1 MKNLNIM
8 ALCASISAAVFCGSV
23 NANTESPFSEKEIRI
38 AHVRYLSQGDFPELY
53 LKGVKRQA
61 EALGFKLDVY
71 DARQDASLQRNQLEQ
86 AILKRYDGI
95 VLQHGFTDSLKDLA
109 DMAVQNNIKVVAFDV
124 NAANPSIPQ
133 INQDDHLIA
142 RMSLEQAIIDN
153 GQKWKA
159 AYVYVPGIPPLDRR
173 DEVFAEFKEKY
184 SGITEVARFGT
195 MNNPIPNQV
204 ADQAAAVF
212 RANPDIS
219 VAFSPYD
226 EFAKGIKI
234 AVDEAGL
241 SNSVKIYSA
250 DISNSDIQAMR
261 EPNSA
266 WVATTATNP
275 SIMGEVS
282 VRALAILLKGDPI
295 ASQITVPPTLI
306 TQDMLNDKDIKNMDD
321 LMNKIPSFS
330 SSDVLAP
337 AGCQF
342 RKQTNRYT

>member
-1 MKNLNIM
+1 MITKSLKYLG
-8 ALCASISAAVFCGSV
+8 LCALTLGAVATTSA
-23 NANTESPFSEKEIRI
+23 NAETKSPFEGKKLKV

-53 LKGVKRQA
+53 LAGVKRQA
-61 EALGFKLDVY
+61 AALGFQLDVY

-86 AILKRYDGI
+86 AIMKGYDGI
-95 VLQHGFTDSLKDLA
+95 ILQHGFTDSLKDLA
-109 DMAVQNNIKVVAFDV
+109 DMAVQNGVKVVAFDV
-124 NAANPSIPQ
+124 NADNPAIPQ
-133 INQDDHLIA
+133 INQDDHAIA
-142 RMSLEQAIIDN
+142 RLSLEQAVKDN
-153 GQKWKA
+153 GEKWKA

-173 DEVFAEFKEKY
+173 DEVFSKFKNTY
-184 SGITEVARFGT
+184 PGINEIARFGT
-195 MNNPIPNQV
+195 LNNPIPNMV

-241 SNSVKIYSA
+241 SRNVKIYSA

-266 WVATTATNP
+266 WVATACTNP

-282 VRALAILLKGDPI
+282 MRALAMLLKGEDPGH
-295 ASQITVPPTLI
+295 QVTVPPVLV
-306 TQDMLNDKDIKNMDD
+306 TQKDLTEKDIKNMDE
-321 LMNKIPSFS
+321 LIAKMPAFAK
-330 SSDVLAP
+330 SDVLTP
-337 AGCQF
+337 EWMP
-342 RKQTNRYT
+342 TP

>member
-1 MKNLNIM
+1 MKTLQKLT
-8 ALCASISAAVFCGSV
+8 LCASIAGVMVTGGAMADTQSTFEG
-23 NANTESPFSEKEIRI
+23 KEMRI

-53 LKGVKRQA
+53 LKGVKRQS

-86 AILKRYDGI
+86 AIMKGYDGI
-95 VLQHGFTDSLKDLA
+95 VLQHGFTDSIKDLA
-109 DMAVQNNIKVVAFDV
+109 DLAVQNGIKVVAFDV
-124 NAANPSIPQ
+124 NAENSMIPQ

-142 RMSLEQAIIDN
+142 RMSLEQAVKDN
-153 GQKWKA
+153 GEAWKA

-173 DEVFAEFKEKY
+173 DEVFAEFKQKY
-184 SGITEVARFGT
+184 PNIEEIARFGT

-241 SNSVKIYSA
+241 AKNVKIYSA

-266 WVATTATNP
+266 WVATVATNP

-282 VRALAILLKGDPI
+282 VRALAMLMKGDKV
-295 ASQITVPPTLI
+295 ASQVTVPPVLI
-306 TQDMLNDKDIKNMDD
+306 TQEMLNQQDIKNMDD
-321 LMNKIPSFS
+321 LVSKIPSFS
-330 SSDVLAP
+330 SSTVLVP
-337 AGCQF
+337 EWMPMPTV
-342 RKQTNRYT
+342 K

>member
-1 MKNLNIM
+1 MNKTLKVLT
-8 ALCASISAAVFCGSV
+8 LCATAVGLIATTSASAE
-23 NANTESPFSEKEIRI
+23 TKSPFDGKKMKI

-61 EALGFKLDVY
+61 AALGLKLDVY

-86 AILKRYDGI
+86 AIMKGYDGI

-109 DMAVQNNIKVVAFDV
+109 DMAVQNGIKVVAFDV
-124 NAANPSIPQ
+124 NADNPAIPQ
-133 INQDDHLIA
+133 INQDDHEIA
-142 RMSLEQAIIDN
+142 RLSLEQAVKDN
-153 GQKWKA
+153 GEKWKA

-173 DEVFAEFKEKY
+173 DEVFNEFKNKY
-184 SGITEVARFGT
+184 PNISEIARFGT
-195 MNNPIPNQV
+195 MNNPIPNMV

-241 SNSVKIYSA
+241 SKSVKIYSA

-266 WVATTATNP
+266 WVATAATNP

-282 VRALAILLKGDPI
+282 VRALAMLLNGDKVS
-295 ASQITVPPTLI
+295 ANVVVPPVLVTQGTL
-306 TQDMLNDKDIKNMDD
+306 NENNIKNMDD
-321 LMNKIPSFS
+321 LVNKIPEFS
-330 SSDVLAP
+330 SSDVLTP
-337 AGCQF
+337 DWMPLP
-342 RKQTNRYT
+342 

>member
-1 MKNLNIM
+1 MKTI
-8 ALCASISAAVFCGSV
+8 ALCASIAGAVCATNSYAEV
-23 NANTESPFSEKEIRI
+23 TSPFEGKELKI

-61 EALGFKLDVY
+61 AALGFKLDVY

-86 AILKRYDGI
+86 AIMKGYDGI
-95 VLQHGFTDSLKDLA
+95 VLQHGFTDSIKDLA
-109 DMAVQNNIKVVAFDV
+109 DMAVQNGIKVVAFDV
-124 NAANPSIPQ
+124 NADNPAIPQ
-133 INQDDHLIA
+133 INQDDHMIA
-142 RMSLEQAIIDN
+142 RLSLEQAVKEN
-153 GQKWKA
+153 GENWKA

-173 DEVFAEFKEKY
+173 DEVFSEFKTTY
-184 SGITEVARFGT
+184 PQITEVARFGT

-212 RANPDIS
+212 RANPDIK

-241 SNSVKIYSA
+241 SSKVKIYSA

-266 WVATTATNP
+266 WVTTVATNP

-282 VRALAILLKGDPI
+282 VRALAMLIKEEAVPKTV
-295 ASQITVPPTLI
+295 TVPPVLI
-306 TQDMLNDKDIKNMDD
+306 TQDMLNEQDIKNMAD
-321 LMNKIPSFS
+321 LVSKIPSFS
-330 SSDVLAP
+330 KSTVLVPDWMPMPKA
-337 AGCQF
+337 
-342 RKQTNRYT
+342 Y

>member
-1 MKNLNIM
+1 MKTLKKLT
-8 ALCASISAAVFCGSV
+8 LCASIAGVMVTGGAMADTQSTFEG
-23 NANTESPFSEKEIRI
+23 EGMRI

-53 LKGVKRQA
+53 LKGVKRQS

-86 AILKRYDGI
+86 AIMKGYDGI
-95 VLQHGFTDSLKDLA
+95 VLQHGFTDSIKDLA
-109 DMAVQNNIKVVAFDV
+109 DLAVQNGIKVVAFDV
-124 NAANPSIPQ
+124 NAENSMIPQ

-142 RMSLEQAIIDN
+142 RMSLEQAVKDN
-153 GQKWKA
+153 GEAWKA

-173 DEVFAEFKEKY
+173 DEVFTEFKQKY
-184 SGITEVARFGT
+184 PNIEEIARFGT

-241 SNSVKIYSA
+241 AKNVKIYSA

-266 WVATTATNP
+266 WVATVATNP

-282 VRALAILLKGDPI
+282 VRALAMLMKGDKV
-295 ASQITVPPTLI
+295 ASQVTVPPVLI
-306 TQDMLNDKDIKNMDD
+306 TQEMLNQQDIKNMDD
-321 LMNKIPSFS
+321 LVSKIPSFS
-330 SSDVLAP
+330 SSTVLVP
-337 AGCQF
+337 EWMPMPTV
-342 RKQTNRYT
+342 K

>member
-1 MKNLNIM
+1 MKTITQLT
-8 ALCASISAAVFCGSV
+8 LCSAIAGAMVSGYAIGSTD
-23 NANTESPFSEKEIRI
+23 NPFDGKEMRI

-86 AILKRYDGI
+86 AIMKGYDGI
-95 VLQHGFTDSLKDLA
+95 VLQHGFTDSIKDLA
-109 DMAVQNNIKVVAFDV
+109 ELAVQNGIKMVAFDV
-124 NAANPSIPQ
+124 NTENSSIPQ

-142 RMSLEQAIIDN
+142 QMSLDQAIQDN
-153 GQKWKA
+153 GDAWKA

-173 DEVFAEFKEKY
+173 DEVFTEFKEKY
-184 SGITEVARFGT
+184 SGINEVARFGT

-241 SNSVKIYSA
+241 SDSVKIYSA

-266 WVATTATNP
+266 WVATVATNP

-282 VRALAILLKGDPI
+282 VRALATLLKGD
-295 ASQITVPPTLI
+295 SVDHQVTVPPVLI
-306 TQDMLNDKDIKNMDD
+306 TQDMLNEQDIKNMDD
-321 LMNKIPSFS
+321 LVNKIPSFS
-330 SSDVLAP
+330 SSTVLVSDWMP
-337 AGCQF
+337 MP
-342 RKQTNRYT
+342 KMN

>member
-1 MKNLNIM
+1 MKTLQKL
-8 ALCASISAAVFCGSV
+8 ALGASIIGALAANSV
-23 NANTESPFSEKEIRI
+23 TAETTSPFEGKEMKI

-61 EALGFKLDVY
+61 EALGLKLDVY
-71 DARQDASLQRNQLEQ
+71 DARQDAALQRNQLEQ
-86 AILKRYDGI
+86 AIMKGYDGI
-95 VLQHGFTDSLKDLA
+95 VLQHGFTDSIKDLA
-109 DMAVQNNIKVVAFDV
+109 DMAVQNGIKVVAFDV
-124 NAANPSIPQ
+124 NADNPAIPQ

-142 RMSLEQAIIDN
+142 RLSLEQAVQDN
-153 GQKWKA
+153 GQDWKA

-173 DEVFAEFKEKY
+173 DEVFTEFKGKY
-184 SGITEVARFGT
+184 PNITEIARFGT

-212 RANPDIS
+212 RANPDIT

-241 SNSVKIYSA
+241 SKQVKIYSA

-261 EPNSA
+261 EKNSA
-266 WVATTATNP
+266 WVATVATNP

-282 VRALAILLKGDPI
+282 VRALAMLMKGESVDK
-295 ASQITVPPTLI
+295 QVTVPPVLI
-306 TQDMLNDKDIKNMDD
+306 TQDMLNEQDIKNMDD
-321 LMNKIPSFS
+321 LVNKIPSFS
-330 SSDVLAP
+330 KSTVLAP
-337 AGCQF
+337 AWMPMP
-342 RKQTNRYT
+342 TN

>member
-1 MKNLNIM
+1 MKTLQTI
-8 ALCASISAAVFCGSV
+8 ALCAAITGALSITSAYAD
-23 NANTESPFSEKEIRI
+23 TPSPFEGKNMKI

-61 EALGFKLDVY
+61 EALGLKLDVY
-71 DARQDASLQRNQLEQ
+71 DARQDAALQRNQLEQ
-86 AILKRYDGI
+86 AIMKGYDGI
-95 VLQHGFTDSLKDLA
+95 ILQHGFTDSIKDLT
-109 DMAVQNNIKVVAFDV
+109 DLAVKNGIKVVAFDV
-124 NAANPSIPQ
+124 NAGNPQIPQ

-142 RMSLEQAIIDN
+142 RLSLEQAVKEN
-153 GQKWKA
+153 GEEWKA
-159 AYVYVPGIPPLDRR
+159 AYVYTPGIPPLDRR
-173 DEVFAEFKEKY
+173 DEVFTEFKAKY
-184 SGITEVARFGT
+184 PNIVEVARFGT

-204 ADQAAAVF
+204 ANQAAAVF

-241 SNSVKIYSA
+241 SKKIRIYSA

-266 WVATTATNP
+266 WVSTVATNP

-282 VRALAILLKGDPI
+282 VRALAMLIKGEPVDK
-295 ASQITVPPTLI
+295 QITVPPVLI
-306 TQDMLNDKDIKNMDD
+306 TQDMLNEQDIKNMDD
-321 LMNKIPSFS
+321 LVNKIPSFS
-330 SSDVLAP
+330 KSTVLVADWIP
-337 AGCQF
+337 MP
-342 RKQTNRYT
+342 KVH

>member
-1 MKNLNIM
+1 MKTLNTI
-8 ALCASISAAVFCGSV
+8 ALCVSIAGAMAAG
-23 NANTESPFSEKEIRI
+23 NAVAETTSPFEDKEIRI

-86 AILKRYDGI
+86 AIMKGYDGI
-95 VLQHGFTDSLKDLA
+95 VLQHGFTDSIKDLA
-109 DMAVQNNIKVVAFDV
+109 DMAVQNGIKVVAFDV
-124 NAANPSIPQ
+124 NADNPAIPQ

-142 RMSLEQAIIDN
+142 RMSLEQAVKDN
-153 GQKWKA
+153 GKAWKA

-173 DEVFAEFKEKY
+173 DEVFTEFKGTYPDIVE
-184 SGITEVARFGT
+184 IARFGT

-241 SNSVKIYSA
+241 TGKVKIYSA

-261 EPNSA
+261 EPSSA
-266 WVATTATNP
+266 WVATVATNP

-282 VRALAILLKGDPI
+282 VRALAMLLNGDSVT
-295 ASQITVPPTLI
+295 AQVTVPPVLI
-306 TQDMLNDKDIKNMDD
+306 TQEMLNDQDIKNMDD
-321 LMNKIPSFS
+321 LVSKIPSFS
-330 SSDVLAP
+330 SSTVLVP
-337 AGCQF
+337 TWMPMP
-342 RKQTNRYT
+342 KVN

>member
-1 MKNLNIM
+1 MKSLM
-8 ALCASISAAVFCGSV
+8 TLALCASMVGAVAST
-23 NANTESPFSEKEIRI
+23 NAIADSTSPFEGKNLRI

-53 LKGVKRQA
+53 LMGVRRQA
-61 EALGFKLDVY
+61 AALGFKLDVY

-86 AILKRYDGI
+86 AIMKGYDGI
-95 VLQHGFTDSLKDLA
+95 VLQHGFTDSIKDVA
-109 DMAVQNNIKVVAFDV
+109 DMAVRNGIKVVAFDV
-124 NAANPSIPQ
+124 NAENPQIPQ

-142 RMSLEQAIIDN
+142 RMSLDQAVKEN
-153 GQKWKA
+153 GTDWKA

-173 DEVFAEFKEKY
+173 DEVFTEFKGKY
-184 SGITEVARFGT
+184 PNIQEIARFGT

-212 RANPDIS
+212 RANPDIT

-241 SNSVKIYSA
+241 SQKVKIYSA

-266 WVATTATNP
+266 WVATVATNP

-282 VRALAILLKGDPI
+282 VRALAMLMNGDEVD
-295 ASQITVPPTLI
+295 SQVTVPPVMI
-306 TQDMLNDKDIKNMDD
+306 TQDMLNEQDIKNMDD
-321 LMNKIPSFS
+321 LINKIPSFS
-330 SSDVLAP
+330 QSTVLVP
-337 AGCQF
+337 
-342 RKQTNRYT
+342 KWMPMP

>member
-1 MKNLNIM
+1 MKKFKTLT
-8 ALCASISAAVFCGSV
+8 LCASVAGAILSGSTW
-23 NANTESPFSEKEIRI
+23 ADMKSPFEGKDLKV

-53 LKGVKRQA
+53 LKGVKRQS

-86 AILKRYDGI
+86 AIMKGYDGI
-95 VLQHGFTDSLKDLA
+95 ILQHGFTDSIKDLA
-109 DMAVQNNIKVVAFDV
+109 DLAVQNGIKVVAFDV
-124 NAANPSIPQ
+124 NADNPEIPQ

-142 RMSLEQAIIDN
+142 RMSLDQAVKDN
-153 GQKWKA
+153 GEAWKA

-173 DEVFAEFKEKY
+173 DEVFTEFKQKY
-184 SGITEVARFGT
+184 SNIKEIARFGT
-195 MNNPIPNQV
+195 MSNPIPNQV

-241 SNSVKIYSA
+241 SKQVKIYSA

-266 WVATTATNP
+266 WVATVATNP

-282 VRALAILLKGDPI
+282 VRALAMLMKGEKV
-295 ASQITVPPTLI
+295 ANQVTVPPVLI
-306 TQDMLNDKDIKNMDD
+306 TQDMLNQQDIKNMGD
-321 LMNKIPSFS
+321 LVNKIPSFS
-330 SSDVLAP
+330 SSTVLVADWIP
-337 AGCQF
+337 MP
-342 RKQTNRYT
+342 TMN

>member
-1 MKNLNIM
+1 MKTFNKIT
-8 ALCASISAAVFCGSV
+8 LCASIAGAMVSGFAT
-23 NANTESPFSEKEIRI
+23 ANTENPFEGKEIRI

-86 AILKRYDGI
+86 AIMKGYDGI
-95 VLQHGFTDSLKDLA
+95 VLQHGFTDSIKDLA
-109 DMAVQNNIKVVAFDV
+109 DLAVQNNIKVVAFDV
-124 NAANPSIPQ
+124 NADNPSIPQ

-142 RMSLEQAIIDN
+142 RMSLEQAVKDN
-153 GQKWKA
+153 GDSWKA

-173 DEVFAEFKEKY
+173 NEVFTEFKQKY
-184 SGITEVARFGT
+184 PNINEIARFGT

-241 SNSVKIYSA
+241 SSNVKIYSA

-266 WVATTATNP
+266 WVATVATNP

-282 VRALAILLKGDPI
+282 VRALATLLKGEAV
-295 ASQITVPPTLI
+295 ASQVTVPPVLI
-306 TQDMLNDKDIKNMDD
+306 TQEMLNKQNIKNMDD
-321 LMNKIPSFS
+321 LVKKIPSFS
-330 SSDVLAP
+330 SSDVLVSDWMP
-337 AGCQF
+337 MP
-342 RKQTNRYT
+342 KMN

>member
-1 MKNLNIM
+1 MKTFSKIT
-8 ALCASISAAVFCGSV
+8 LCASIAGAVVSGCAM
-23 NANTESPFSEKEIRI
+23 ANSTENPFEGKEIRI

-86 AILKRYDGI
+86 AIMKGYDGI
-95 VLQHGFTDSLKDLA
+95 VLQHGFTDSIKDLA

-124 NAANPSIPQ
+124 NAENPKIPQ

-142 RMSLEQAIIDN
+142 RMSLEQAVKDN
-153 GQKWKA
+153 GGNWKA

-173 DEVFAEFKEKY
+173 DEVFTEFKNKY
-184 SGITEVARFGT
+184 PNISEIARFGT

-241 SNSVKIYSA
+241 SKNVKIYSA

-266 WVATTATNP
+266 WVATVATNP

-282 VRALAILLKGDPI
+282 VRALATLLKGEEV
-295 ASQITVPPTLI
+295 ANQVTVPPVLI
-306 TQDMLNDKDIKNMDD
+306 TQDMLNKQNIKNMDD
-321 LMNKIPSFS
+321 LVSKIPSFS
-330 SSDVLAP
+330 SSNVLVSDWMP
-337 AGCQF
+337 MP
-342 RKQTNRYT
+342 KMN

>member
-1 MKNLNIM
+1 MKTLHKIT
-8 ALCASISAAVFCGSV
+8 LCAAIASAVVSGFVQAS
-23 NANTESPFSEKEIRI
+23 TENPFKDKEIRI

-61 EALGFKLDVY
+61 KALGFKLDVY
-71 DARQDASLQRNQLEQ
+71 DARQDAALQRNQLEQ
-86 AILKRYDGI
+86 AIMKGYDGI
-95 VLQHGFTDSLKDLA
+95 ILQHGFTDSIKDLA
-109 DMAVQNNIKVVAFDV
+109 DLAVKNNIKMVAFDV
-124 NAANPSIPQ
+124 NTENPQIPQ
-133 INQDDHLIA
+133 VNQDDHLIA
-142 RMSLEQAIIDN
+142 RMSLEQAVKDN
-153 GQKWKA
+153 GEAWKA

-173 DEVFAEFKEKY
+173 DEVFTEFKHKY
-184 SGITEVARFGT
+184 PNIHEIARFGT

-212 RANPDIS
+212 RANPDVS

-266 WVATTATNP
+266 WVATVATNP

-282 VRALAILLKGDPI
+282 VRALAMLLKGDSV
-295 ASQITVPPTLI
+295 AHQVTVPPVLI
-306 TQDMLNDKDIKNMDD
+306 TQDMLNQQDIKNMDD
-321 LMNKIPSFS
+321 LVNKIPSFS
-330 SSDVLAP
+330 SSNVLVSDWMP
-337 AGCQF
+337 MPKVQ
-342 RKQTNRYT
+342 